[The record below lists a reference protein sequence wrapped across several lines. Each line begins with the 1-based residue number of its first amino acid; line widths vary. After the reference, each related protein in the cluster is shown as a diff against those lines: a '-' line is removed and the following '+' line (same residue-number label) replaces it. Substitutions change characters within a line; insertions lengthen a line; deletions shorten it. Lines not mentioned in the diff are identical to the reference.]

1 MLFALC
7 IIAGVFALYLVAVVY
22 ASRAHINVKTVRE
35 NTFLS
40 TTDEDFSRGMIIAG
54 GSKDTQCDLA
64 FGRTLYCSAVPERL
78 PNTQRVVDRV
88 NIGLTAG
95 QLPHRAVF
103 YH

>member
-1 MLFALC
+1 MRDC
-7 IIAGVFALYLVAVVY
+7 GRVY
-22 ASRAHINVKTVRE
+22 ASRAHINVKIVRE

-40 TTDEDFSRGMIIAG
+40 TTDEDFSRSMIIAG
-54 GSKDTQCDLA
+54 GSNDEDTQCDLA
-64 FGRTLYCSAVPERL
+64 FGRTLYCSAIMERL